1 MIGFLTGK
9 IISKNPDTLQCILLA
24 HRTGYE
30 ITLPRRTLD
39 SLLLDQKTS
48 LWIHTHVR
56 EDQLNL
62 FGFIS
67 ETEKQF
73 FRLLLSVSGLGPK
86 TALSL
91 ISEHG
96 ASRLAELIIKK
107 EAKQITEAQG
117 VGKKL
122 ADKIILELAA
132 KLEKLVW
139 VGALQTSDSKTS
151 KTKSTPVK
159 SSLKEELSSAL
170 TYLGYT
176 PSQIK
181 NGLEKLFMNSD
192 LETANFESAL
202 KMALNEL
209 SGRGISHEVT
219 ANG

>member
-9 IISKNPDTLQCILLA
+9 LISKNPDTLQCVVLA
-24 HRTGYE
+24 HRIGYE
-30 ITLPRRTLD
+30 VTVPRRTLD
-39 SLLLDQKTS
+39 SLHLDQKVA
-48 LWIHTHVR
+48 LWIHAHVR
-56 EDQLNL
+56 EDQFSL

-73 FRLLLSVSGLGPK
+73 FRILLSVSGLGPK

-91 ISEHG
+91 LSEHG
-96 ASRLAELIIKK
+96 SERLSQLIINK
-107 EAKQITEAQG
+107 ESKQITEAQG

-122 ADKIILELAA
+122 ADKIILELAS
-132 KLEKLVW
+132 KLEKMVW
-139 VGALQTSDSKTS
+139 IGGMQTIDSKTT
-151 KTKSTPVK
+151 KTKSSPTK
-159 SSLKEELSSAL
+159 STLREELSSAL

-181 NGLEKLFMNSD
+181 NGLEKLYANSD
-192 LETANFESAL
+192 VESANFESAL